1 MGLAAQAAPGPSS
14 GREWLFLPQSES
26 TATQPRRR
34 HGGRQRGHGYLSR
47 LLREHHRENHRE
59 GLL

>member
-1 MGLAAQAAPGPSS
+1 MGLAVQAALGPSS
-14 GREWLFLPQSES
+14 GRGWPFLSRSELM
-26 TATQPRRR
+26 TQPRRR
-34 HGGRQRGHGYLSR
+34 HGGHQRGHDCLSR